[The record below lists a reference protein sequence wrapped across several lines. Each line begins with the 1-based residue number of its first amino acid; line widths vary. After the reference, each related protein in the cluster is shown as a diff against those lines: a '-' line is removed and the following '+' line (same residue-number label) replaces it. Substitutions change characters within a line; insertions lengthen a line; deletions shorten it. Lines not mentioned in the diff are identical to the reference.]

1 MWSAGAV
8 TPEELETMFEDAFV
22 VRDPDAVTRL
32 FEDGGLLATES
43 ETRSG
48 EGIGPFAAA
57 LWEREV
63 SFLADPRRVL
73 QAHDTALV
81 VSERSVS
88 VLRRAGDGRWRYA
101 ISLLDVADD
110 TNREEHR

>member
-1 MWSAGAV
+1 
-8 TPEELETMFEDAFV
+8 MFEDAFV

-48 EGIGPFAAA
+48 EAIGAFAEA

-101 ISLLDVADD
+101 ISLLDVGD
-110 TNREEHR
+110 TTREEHR

>member
-1 MWSAGAV
+1 MGAHYAQAGARWNTRDVVQTRGAIAPTLAAMWSAGAV

-32 FEDGGLLATES
+32 FEDGGLLATEC

-48 EGIGPFAAA
+48 DAIGAVAAA

-63 SFLADPRRVL
+63 TFLADPLRVL
-73 QAHDTALV
+73 QAHDT
-81 VSERSVS
+81 
-88 VLRRAGDGRWRYA
+88 
-101 ISLLDVADD
+101 
-110 TNREEHR
+110 

>member
-22 VRDPDAVTRL
+22 VGDPDAVTRL
-32 FEDGGLLATES
+32 FEDGGLLATAS

-48 EGIGPFAAA
+48 DAIGPFAAA
-57 LWEREV
+57 LWAREV
-63 SFLADPRRVL
+63 AFLASPRRVL

-88 VLRRAGDGRWRYA
+88 VLRRAGDGFWRYV
-101 ISLLDVADD
+101 ISLLDVGE
-110 TNREEHR
+110 TTREEHR

>member
-1 MWSAGAV
+1 
-8 TPEELETMFEDAFV
+8 MFEDAFV

>member
-1 MWSAGAV
+1 
-8 TPEELETMFEDAFV
+8 MFEDAFV

-32 FEDGGLLATES
+32 FEDGGLLATER

-48 EGIGPFAAA
+48 EAIGPFAAA
-57 LWEREV
+57 LWERAV
-63 SFLADPRRVL
+63 SFLAEPRRVL

-88 VLRRAGDGRWRYA
+88 VVRRAGDGRWRYV
-101 ISLLDVADD
+101 ISLLDVDD
-110 TNREEHR
+110 TTDEEDR

>member
-32 FEDGGLLATES
+32 FEDGGLLATDS

-48 EGIGPFAAA
+48 DAIGPFAAA

-63 SFLADPRRVL
+63 TFLADPRRVL

-81 VSERSVS
+81 VSQRSVS
-88 VLRRAGDGRWRYA
+88 VLRRSGDGRWRYA
-101 ISLLDVADD
+101 ISLLDVGG
-110 TNREEHR
+110 TTREEHG

>member
-1 MWSAGAV
+1 MPSAGAV
-8 TPEELETMFEDAFV
+8 TPEELETLLEDAFV
-22 VRDPDAVTRL
+22 VRDPSAVAEL
-32 FEDGGLLATES
+32 FEDGGLLATEH

-48 EGIGPFAAA
+48 PAIGPFAAA

-63 SFLADPRRVL
+63 HYLAGPRRVL

-88 VLRRAGDGRWRYA
+88 VLRRSGDGRWRFA
-101 ISLLDVADD
+101 ISLLDVDD
-110 TNREEHR
+110 TTHEEDA